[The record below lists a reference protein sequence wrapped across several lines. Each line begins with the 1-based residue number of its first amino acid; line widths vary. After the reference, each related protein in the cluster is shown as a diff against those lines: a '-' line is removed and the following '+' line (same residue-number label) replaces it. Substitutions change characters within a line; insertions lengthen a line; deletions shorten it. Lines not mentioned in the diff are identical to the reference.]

1 MDTEEFIK
9 ICREKLKEYVD
20 VETYKI
26 SDSDIKLVWY
36 SKTLQN
42 NKAVLFIPKILKAYF
57 EFTYN
62 GNKKELYLDVYNKL
76 LNKCYK
82 IEEVK

>member
-36 SKTLQN
+36 SKTL
-42 NKAVLFIPKILKAYF
+42 
-57 EFTYN
+57 
-62 GNKKELYLDVYNKL
+62 
-76 LNKCYK
+76 
-82 IEEVK
+82 

>member
-9 ICREKLKEYVD
+9 ICREKLKEYVGA
-20 VETYKI
+20 ETYKI

-62 GNKKELYLDVYNKL
+62 GIKKELYLDVYHKL
-76 LNKCYK
+76 SNKCYK